1 MQLNLGTK
9 IRELRRRDARTQDNL
24 AEALGVTAQAV
35 SRWESGGS
43 YPDMEMIPAIANYFH
58 ISIDELF
65 GYHDDREEKIK
76 NILENATKILT
87 KQGFTMYQG
96 SLSEDVGKCVN
107 MLRAA
112 SEEFPNEP
120 KILLKFAQALHMWG
134 WHKYGA
140 KANSVNS
147 SGMMEENVEYNS
159 QNVYWQE
166 AVRVY
171 EKLLKSNPSSK
182 DREIAIRQITPL
194 YCRMGEY
201 EKAKA
206 LANEQNSI
214 VISKEVL
221 LPKATVGEER
231 ARYQGERIMELLSN
245 LRFAIS
251 EPVALRPAVSSSEY
265 GRQILLSV
273 IQLYETVFIDGRCG
287 AWHQNIGS
295 LYLTLA
301 RYEIDNGGSMEKA
314 LYYFDKAFDH
324 CKEYEHIYNEDEYQ
338 YSAPLVSALPKINK
352 GDLAPLGDD
361 FWEKQL
367 RTFQKNIVEEIRK
380 NPKYAECFQFPISLE
395 N

>member
-1 MQLNLGTK
+1 MQLNLGIK
-9 IRELRRRDARTQDNL
+9 IRELRRRDGRTQDNL

-58 ISIDELF
+58 VSIDELF
-65 GYHDDREEKIK
+65 GYHDEREEKIK
-76 NILENATKILT
+76 TILEKATEILT

-96 SLSEDVGKCVN
+96 SLSEDVLECVN
-107 MLRAA
+107 MLREA

-120 KILLKFAQALHMWG
+120 KILLKLAQALQMWG
-134 WHKYGA
+134 WNKYGA
-140 KANSVNS
+140 KGHLSDS
-147 SGMMEENVEYNS
+147 SGIIEDDVEYNS

-171 EKLLKSNPSSK
+171 ERLLKSNPSSE

-206 LANEQNSI
+206 LANDQNAL
-214 VISKEVL
+214 VVCKEVL
-221 LPKATVGEER
+221 LPLATVGEEK
-231 ARYQGERIMELLSN
+231 ARYQGERIMALLSN
-245 LRFAIS
+245 LRFAVS
-251 EPVALRPAVSSSEY
+251 EAVALRPAVSSSEY

-287 AWHQNIGS
+287 DWHWDIGQ

-301 RYEIDNGGSMEKA
+301 QYEMDNDGSMEKV
-314 LYYFDKAFDH
+314 LNYFDKGFDH
-324 CKEYEHIYNEDEYQ
+324 CKEYNRIYNEGEYQ
-338 YSAPLVSALPKINK
+338 YSAPLVSALPKIAK
-352 GDLAPLGDD
+352 GDLKPFGDD

-367 RTFQKNIVEEIRK
+367 RTFQKNVVEEIRK
-380 NPKYAECFQFPISLE
+380 NLKYYECFE
-395 N
+395 

>member
-1 MQLNLGTK
+1 MHLNLGNK
-9 IRELRRRDARTQDNL
+9 IRELRRRDGRTQDNL

-65 GYHDDREEKIK
+65 GYQDEREEKIK
-76 NILENATKILT
+76 AILENATNILT

-96 SLSEDVGKCVN
+96 SLSENVGECVN

-120 KILLKFAQALHMWG
+120 QILLKLAQALHMWG
-134 WHKYGA
+134 WNKYGA
-140 KANSVNS
+140 NGHPSDS
-147 SGMMEENVEYNS
+147 SGIIEDDIEYNS
-159 QNVYWQE
+159 QNIYWQE

-206 LANEQNSI
+206 LANDQNSI

-221 LPKATVGEER
+221 LPLATVGEEK
-231 ARYQGERIMELLSN
+231 ARYQGERIMALLSN

-251 EPVALRPAVSSSEY
+251 EAVATRPTISSSEY
-265 GRQILLSV
+265 GREIILSV
-273 IQLYETVFIDGRCG
+273 INLYETVFIDGKCG
-287 AWHQNIGS
+287 SWHWDIGE

-301 RYEIDNGGSMEKA
+301 QYEMDNNGSMKKVID
-314 LYYFDKAFDH
+314 YFDKGFYH
-324 CKEYEHIYNEDEYQ
+324 CNEYEHIYNVGDYQ
-338 YSAPLVSALPKINK
+338 YSAPLVSALSKIGN
-352 GDLAPLGDD
+352 GELAPLGED
-361 FWEKQL
+361 FWKKELQ
-367 RTFQKNIVEEIRK
+367 TFKKNVIEEIRK
-380 NPKYAECFQFPISLE
+380 NPKYAECFK
-395 N
+395 